1 MVVSKNPEVRC
12 PSCKNKVLTKPNQT
26 SATCRC
32 GTRFNTTTGRVIS
45 PAPSANNPP
54 KEDSHSPNS
63 SQHHQ
68 VRCPS
73 CKNKVLTKPNQTSAT
88 CRCGTRFNTTTGRVI
103 SPAPGGA
110 VPRPPPQPSPPP
122 PPPPP
127 RSNPLA
133 RPSADSP
140 QVFGKLGTMYP
151 NIAEQLKNLANNGHV
166 LSGTLEESANRI
178 YYLGQLWLVFL
189 DGADF
194 GLTRDREIY
203 DNIREM
209 AQKHPRCSIEDEA
222 DAWMSVVAVSMT
234 TLEIRLALQCGVESV
249 GYILEANGNFDYT
262 LSMLIERRN
271 RSNPSMIGR

>member
-1 MVVSKNPEVRC
+1 VVVSKKPEVRC

-32 GTRFNTTTGRVIS
+32 GTRFNTTTDGVIS

-54 KEDSHSPNS
+54 KEDSHSLNS

-73 CKNKVLTKPNQTSAT
+73 CENKVLTKPNQTSAT
-88 CRCGTRFNTTTGRVI
+88 CRCGTRFNTTTGRMI

-110 VPRPPPQPSPPP
+110 VPRPPPQPSP

-189 DGADF
+189 DGDDF

-203 DNIREM
+203 NHIREV
-209 AQKHPRCSIEDEA
+209 AQMRPRRSIEDEA
-222 DAWMSVVAVSMT
+222 EWHMNIWAVSMT
-234 TLEIRLALQCGVESV
+234 TLEIKLALKCGVESV
-249 GYILEANGNFDYT
+249 GFILEANGNFDYT
-262 LSMLIERRN
+262 LSSLIETRN
-271 RSNPSMIGR
+271 QSNWSMIGK